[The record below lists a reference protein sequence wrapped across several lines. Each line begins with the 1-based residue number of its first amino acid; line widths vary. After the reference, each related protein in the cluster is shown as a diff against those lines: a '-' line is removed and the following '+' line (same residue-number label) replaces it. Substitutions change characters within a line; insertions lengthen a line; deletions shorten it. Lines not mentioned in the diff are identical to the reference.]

1 MKLLVNSFRGI
12 QKACID
18 LGSITLIAGK
28 NAQGK
33 TSIMQGAIACTCQTV
48 PLDVDKKHA
57 ALLVKS
63 GNASGE
69 AELQTD
75 TGSVKVTFPDANKS
89 SKGEALEISPIAAG
103 VDSFLDYKKEGD
115 RAKAFVELLKAYPTK
130 IELLESL
137 RKAGYEKLTDD
148 LWKTIEV
155 HGWDQALKNSTDKGA
170 LLKGEWRGIAGEEW
184 GSKKAETWEHQDS
197 LLIMPAEFKG
207 EPTVDG
213 LSKFLSDCKELLN
226 AANRDAGATEQQK
239 NDLMTKAEKVPA
251 LTAEVKDLETSLQ
264 GLFKNREDMEKGLKL
279 LPLAEQPKSIECPHC
294 KGLVQFENG
303 KLSTVTLLTDEEIMS
318 RNTNIIQAKISIDKV
333 KDEIVAQNDKYFA
346 KKAELK
352 EAQEAGTKLS
362 KISKRRKDAVNIEG
376 AVKNLE
382 AMIDT
387 TGKKI
392 AAIQKT
398 EQARAIHN
406 KILANLEIVNILK
419 PEGLRQEVLIRT
431 MSKYNTALAQLCKL
445 ASWPRQ
451 VEVKDNM
458 QIVIGGT
465 LYQLASK
472 GEQYCIRVALQ
483 VAAAMFD
490 GSKLV
495 LIDDSDDILG
505 AWRGGLFKALLQLKI
520 QAVIVLATDRKD
532 LLPDLS
538 RFGGNVYWVEGG
550 EVVEVLPVSVGQ

>member
-33 TSIMQGAIACTCQTV
+33 TSILQGAIACTCQTV

-69 AELQTD
+69 AELQTE

-115 RAKAFVELLKAYPTK
+115 RSRAFVELLKAYPTK
-130 IELLESL
+130 VELLDAL
-137 RKAGYEKLTDD
+137 KKAGYEKLTDD

-170 LLKGEWRGIAGEEW
+170 LLKGEWRAIAGEEW
-184 GSKKAETWEHQDS
+184 GSKKAETWEHPDG

-207 EPTVDG
+207 EATAEN
-213 LSKFLSDCKELLN
+213 LSKFLADCKDMLN

-251 LTAEVKDLETSLQ
+251 LTAEVKELETSLQ
-264 GLFKNREDMEKGLKL
+264 GLFKNKEDFEKGLRL
-279 LPLAEQPKSIECPHC
+279 LPLAEQPKSMECPHC

-303 KLSTVTLLTDEEIMS
+303 KLSTVTLLTEDELMA
-318 RNTNIIQAKISIDKV
+318 RMTNILGAKKSLEEVCDQIK
-333 KDEIVAQNDKYFA
+333 EQNEQFHT

-352 EAQEAGTKLS
+352 ECQEAGTKLS
-362 KISKRRKDAVNIEG
+362 KVSRRRKEGIDIEAV
-376 AVKNLE
+376 VKNLE
-382 AMIDT
+382 GWIDT
-387 TGKKI
+387 TDKKI

-483 VAAAMFD
+483 VAAAMFS

-520 QAVIVLATDRKD
+520 RAVIVLATDRKD

-538 RFGGNVYWVEGG
+538 RFGGNVYWVENG
-550 EVVEVLPVSVGQ
+550 EAQLVEFCSTE